1 MRYVFYTFTLVGFVV
16 AAIYASSIAPSVNI
30 AATLPSKAQVLPT
43 ADKTLEPLME
53 APSVLERSSQ
63 KGGATGDK
71 ILVEVIDSAVVNIG
85 PPMDPDDPSSWAEAE
100 STELVNI
107 GPPMDPDDPSTWPQL
122 VDGAVV
128 NIGEPMDPDD
138 PSTWSRSEAKVPINI
153 GELMDPDDP
162 STWSQPSNTGV
173 INIGE
178 YIDPDN
184 P

>member
-1 MRYVFYTFTLVGFVV
+1 MRFVILASAAIGVVWLATYIQTLEQSDRTLTAPVGESDALGTIDQPAETTFSEKPSLLGSSREKAALPV
-16 AAIYASSIAPSVNI
+16 AA
-30 AATLPSKAQVLPT
+30 T
-43 ADKTLEPLME
+43 E
-53 APSVLERSSQ
+53 
-63 KGGATGDK
+63 
-71 ILVEVIDSAVVNIG
+71 LVEPAVINIG
-85 PPMDPDDPSSWAEAE
+85 PPMDPDDPSSWAEPE

-162 STWSQPSNTGV
+162 STWSQPSNTEV